1 MKYIIYNGKIK
12 AIINIIK
19 YKYNTENNQL
29 NKEQITG
36 ERYILF
42 GEDYNEILKEIEKE
56 LIKTQN
62 KDVEITVEDVDSSDI
77 TDYDGLEAANYEE
90 AERIIKNMTLEEQLI
105 EAQFEIDK
113 MKLFNDINL
122 YLP

>member
-42 GEDYNEILKEIEKE
+42 GEDYNEILKEMEKE
-56 LIKTQN
+56 LVKPEN
-62 KDVEITVEDVDSSDI
+62 KDVEITVEDIDSSDI

-113 MKLFNDINL
+113 IKLFDDINSL
-122 YLP
+122 LP

>member
-1 MKYIIYNGKIK
+1 MQYIIYNGKIK
-12 AIINIIK
+12 AVINIIK

-42 GEDYNEILKEIEKE
+42 GEDYNEILKEMEKE
-56 LIKTQN
+56 LVKPEN
-62 KDVEITVEDVDSSDI
+62 KDVEITVEDIDSSDI
-77 TDYDGLEAANYEE
+77 TDYDGLEASNYDE

-105 EAQFEIDK
+105 ETQFEIDK
-113 MKLFNDINL
+113 MKLFNDINSL
-122 YLP
+122 LP

>member
-1 MKYIIYNGKIK
+1 MKYIIYKGKIK
-12 AIINIIK
+12 AVINVIK

-29 NKEQITG
+29 NKEQIIG

-42 GEDYNEILKEIEKE
+42 GEDYNEILKEMEKE
-56 LIKTQN
+56 LIKPEN

-77 TDYDGLEAANYEE
+77 TDYDGLEASNYEE

-105 EAQFEIDK
+105 EVQFEIDK
-113 MKLFNDINL
+113 MKLLNDMNL

>member
-12 AIINIIK
+12 AVINIIK

-42 GEDYNEILKEIEKE
+42 GEDYNEILKEMEKE
-56 LIKTQN
+56 LIKPEN
-62 KDVEITVEDVDSSDI
+62 KDIEITVDDVDSSDI
-77 TDYDGLEAANYEE
+77 TDYDGLEAANYDE

-105 EAQFEIDK
+105 EAQFEMDK
-113 MKLFNDINL
+113 MKLLNDMNL

>member
-19 YKYNTENNQL
+19 YKYNTENNKL

-42 GEDYNEILKEIEKE
+42 GEDYNEILKEMEKE
-56 LIKTQN
+56 LVKPEN
-62 KDVEITVEDVDSSDI
+62 KDVEITVEDIDSSDI
-77 TDYDGLEAANYEE
+77 TDYDGLEASNYDE

-105 EAQFEIDK
+105 ETQFEIDK
-113 MKLFNDINL
+113 MKLFNDINSL
-122 YLP
+122 LP

>member
-1 MKYIIYNGKIK
+1 MQYIIYNGKIK
-12 AIINIIK
+12 AVINIIK

-42 GEDYNEILKEIEKE
+42 GEDYNEILKEMEKE
-56 LIKTQN
+56 LIKPEN

-77 TDYDGLEAANYEE
+77 TDYDGLEAANYDE

-113 MKLFNDINL
+113 MKLLNDMNL

>member
-12 AIINIIK
+12 AVINIIK

-56 LIKTQN
+56 LIRPQN

>member
-56 LIKTQN
+56 LIRPQN

-77 TDYDGLEAANYEE
+77 TDYDGLEAENYEE
-90 AERIIKNMTLEEQLI
+90 AERIIKNMTLEE
-105 EAQFEIDK
+105 
-113 MKLFNDINL
+113 
-122 YLP
+122 